1 MWYEIKWQCVEVDYD
16 GCLGDL
22 DNTIHSKR
30 CEDWESALGCYI
42 SHINMDEIARV
53 WWVCHSVEND
63 LKGHVMSGYT
73 AQWGEH
79 VTLKTDNHSSL
90 TGVD

>member
-1 MWYEIKWQCVEVDYD
+1 MWYEIKWQYVEVDCD
-16 GCLGDL
+16 GVFGEL
-22 DNTIHSKR
+22 NKTIHSKR

-42 SHINMDEIARV
+42 SRINIEEIARV
-53 WWVCHSVEND
+53 WWVCHSVESD

-79 VTLKTDNHSSL
+79 VTLRTDSHSSL
-90 TGVD
+90 TGIN

>member
-1 MWYEIKWQCVEVDYD
+1 MWYEIKWQYVEVDYD
-16 GCLGDL
+16 GCLGEL
-22 DNTIHSKR
+22 IKTIHVKR

-42 SHINMDEIARV
+42 AHINIEEIARV
-53 WWVCHSVEND
+53 WWVCHSTEGNIE
-63 LKGHVMSGYT
+63 GHVMGGYT

-90 TGVD
+90 TGID

>member
-1 MWYEIKWQCVEVDYD
+1 MWYEIKWQYVKVDYD

-22 DNTIHSKR
+22 DKTIHSKR

-42 SHINMDEIARV
+42 SHINIDEIARV
-53 WWVCHSVEND
+53 W
-63 LKGHVMSGYT
+63 SGYT

-79 VTLKTDNHSSL
+79 VTLRNDNHSSL
-90 TGVD
+90 TGIS